1 MHNHYLL
8 SRLAR
13 DHLCDL
19 LAARRTQRRFCWCL
33 GASTGGLR

>member
-19 LAARRTQRRFCWCL
+19 LAARRTHWGLRWCI
-33 GASTGGLR
+33 GVSTGGLR